1 MTQTI
6 KGVGRDGSLPE
17 TKALLIIASRLQ
29 KKGDA
34 VSAAF
39 VKRLLGITYPEAQ
52 KYIAMLLGAGDENTG
67 RYLPLSGDEDGVSL
81 EADPGYACH
90 DLRLSRLETMA
101 LAAALDL
108 VGISSDNPLRKR
120 VMRSHASPLDSDD
133 IFSEAA
139 RPSYPIPTD
148 LLLRC
153 ALAIINERPLSFDY
167 QGTRDTAPRKRRVRP
182 CALNPNDGKWTLD
195 AYDLDA
201 DGERTFYLA
210 NIDNLTLLDTA
221 LPRDAA
227 PNSASERRRIVGL
240 RFADKRML
248 ELFEWPDL
256 EIVSEQDGA
265 IEARIPF
272 YGGPWLVRRIA
283 AGGGSVT
290 TTDAELASMVRD
302 YAAGLLT
309 ADQRRAQA

>member
-6 KGVGRDGSLPE
+6 KGVGRDGSMPE
-17 TKALLIIASRLQ
+17 TKALLILASRLQ

-52 KYIAMLLGAGDENTG
+52 KYIAMLLGVGDEAAD
-67 RYLPLSGDEDGVSL
+67 RYLPLSGDEDGAVLAS
-81 EADPGYACH
+81 EPNYTCH

-108 VGISSDNPLRKR
+108 VGFASDNALRRR
-120 VMRSHASPLDSDD
+120 VMRCLASPVDSDD
-133 IFSEAA
+133 DFTEVA

-148 LLLRC
+148 QLLRC
-153 ALAIINERPLSFDY
+153 AVAIVNQRALSFDY
-167 QGTRDTAPRKRRVRP
+167 QGTRDSAPRGRRVKP
-182 CALNPNDGKWTLD
+182 TALNPNDGKWTLD
-195 AYDLDA
+195 AFDLDA

-210 NIDNLTLLDTA
+210 NMGNLKLLDTA
-221 LPRDAA
+221 LPLDAA
-227 PNSASERRRIVGL
+227 PDSASERRRVVGL
-240 RFADKRML
+240 RFANRHML
-248 ELFEWPDL
+248 DLFEWPDL
-256 EIVSEQDGA
+256 EIVCEQDGA

-283 AGGGSVT
+283 AGAGSI
-290 TTDAELASMVRD
+290 TTDDDELASMVRD
-302 YAAGLLT
+302 YASSLLT
-309 ADQRRAQA
+309 ADQRPAQA